1 MARSRSS
8 EAPRPRQR
16 VFTSV
21 DEVNQAIQSLRDRYA
36 QVEELRKD
44 GLPYRDALRVT
55 AEFQVRETIREV
67 FGDRSAQFH
76 AHQHHRIPSLLET
89 DIADTLATIQTLT
102 GLLEEVKAQVEN
114 GDQAAV
120 PIPPPPPPPA
130 PPPVATPRPAPATP
144 PAPPPQP
151 SAPPQPAQR
160 APAPPPPPRTPPP
173 VSQTR
178 HADPA
183 ARTPVADPTP
193 TPPPLQAPVFQ
204 PPPVVQPAPPVVPVA
219 PPAPAD
225 TSRPSGQ
232 WPAKPSPTKDRRQ
245 RALELIRKICTR
257 FHAVARQLRQR
268 REGRTT
274 LEVEDEADALDA
286 VHTLLCLEYDDIGT
300 EEWAPPYASG
310 TRRTD
315 LLLHEERILIE
326 VRRTK
331 HGIGAREI
339 TEQLLADCQYYEKHP
354 KCGTLF
360 CFVYDPEGRIG
371 SPRRLET
378 DLTGEFHGMQVEVMI
393 FPK

>member
-1 MARSRSS
+1 MARSRSTD
-8 EAPRPRQR
+8 APRPRQR

-55 AEFQVRETIREV
+55 AEFQIRETIRQV

-76 AHQHHRIPSLLET
+76 EHQHHRIPSLLET
-89 DIADTLATIQTLT
+89 DITDTLATLRTLA
-102 GLLEEVKAQVEN
+102 GLLEEVNAQVVN

-120 PIPPPPPPPA
+120 PIPTPPPPPS
-130 PPPVATPRPAPATP
+130 PPPTATPRPAPVTP
-144 PAPPPQP
+144 VAPPPRTP
-151 SAPPQPAQR
+151 APAQAAPR
-160 APAPPPPPRTPPP
+160 APAPPAPP

-178 HADPA
+178 HAAPA

-193 TPPPLQAPVFQ
+193 PPLHAPA
-204 PPPVVQPAPPVVPVA
+204 VQPAPPVARTAPV
-219 PPAPAD
+219 D
-225 TSRPSGQ
+225 VSRSSGHRAATPSQ
-232 WPAKPSPTKDRRQ
+232 PEDRHQ
-245 RALELIRKICTR
+245 RALDLIRKICTR

-268 REGRTT
+268 REGRAT
-274 LEVEDEADALDA
+274 LEVEDENDALDV
-286 VHTLLCLEYDDIGT
+286 VHTLLCLELDDIGT
-300 EEWAPPYASG
+300 EEWTPHYTGGA
-310 TRRTD
+310 RRTA

-326 VRRTK
+326 VRRTR
-331 HGIGAREI
+331 HGLGAKEI
-339 TEQLLADCQYYEKHP
+339 TEQLLTDCQDYEKHP
-354 KCGTLF
+354 ECGTLF

-371 SPRRLET
+371 NPRRLEA